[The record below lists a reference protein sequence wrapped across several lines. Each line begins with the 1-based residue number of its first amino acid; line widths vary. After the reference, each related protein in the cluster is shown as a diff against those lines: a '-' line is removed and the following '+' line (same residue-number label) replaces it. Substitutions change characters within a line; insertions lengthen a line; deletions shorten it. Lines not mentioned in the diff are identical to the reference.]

1 VELGLLPALGSGIGE
16 LRRTG
21 QALRLIDGYLRP
33 YARAFERVWY
43 ASYWPETLEDYADD
57 PELRRSVRVLAP
69 RQHRARLVR
78 AVTIPLRHRRELR
91 RVAVLRVFQVT
102 GVIPALIARAW
113 WGTPFV
119 TTYGFWYSRLSR
131 PGPSRV
137 AKRLLERVGLRRAA
151 AVIVTTEELRAHVA
165 AFTPPDRV
173 HLVPNGV
180 DLARFA
186 PAARA
191 ERGGRRVAYVG
202 RLSAE
207 KNISAL
213 VRAVAAIQASV
224 PAELVLIGAGP
235 LRAQLEDE
243 ARAAGVRAEFPGVV
257 EHQAVPDWLR
267 RADAFVLPSFTEG
280 HPKVLLE
287 AMAVGLPCVASD
299 CSGNRALV
307 RDGDT
312 GLLFD
317 ARDPGALAARLERV
331 LTDASLAAELGRR
344 GRDAVA
350 RDYDL
355 ARLVQ
360 TEIALLERVARNGG
374 GRPER

>member
-1 VELGLLPALGSGIGE
+1 
-16 LRRTG
+16 
-21 QALRLIDGYLRP
+21 LIDGYLRP

-43 ASYWPETLEDYADD
+43 WSYLPEAIDDYVDD

-69 RQHRARLVR
+69 RDQGDRLVR
-78 AVTIPLRHRRELR
+78 AAMIPLRHRRELR
-91 RVAVLRVFQVT
+91 RVAVLRVFQLT
-102 GVIPALIARAW
+102 GVVPALIARAC

-119 TTYGFWYSRLSR
+119 TTYGFWYTRLSR

-137 AKRLLERVGLRRAA
+137 GKRLLERVGLRRAA

-165 AFTPPDRV
+165 TLTAPDRV
-173 HLVPNGV
+173 HLIPNGV

-186 PAARA
+186 PGARA
-191 ERGGRRVAYVG
+191 GRRCRRVVYVG

-207 KNISAL
+207 KNLFSL
-213 VRAVAAIQASV
+213 VRAVAAMKARV

-235 LRAQLEDE
+235 LRDQLADE
-243 ARAAGVRAEFPGVV
+243 ARAAGVHAEFPGVV
-257 EHQAVPDWLR
+257 EHQVVPDWLR
-267 RADAFVLPSFTEG
+267 QADAFVLPSFTEG

-287 AMAVGLPCVASD
+287 AMAVGVPCVASD

-307 RDGDT
+307 RDGET

-331 LTDASLAAELGRR
+331 LTDARLAVALGRR
-344 GRDAVA
+344 GREAVA

-355 ARLVQ
+355 ARLVEA
-360 TEIALLERVARNGG
+360 EIALLKRVAQNDG
-374 GRPER
+374 GRSGR